1 MTDPDK
7 IAFKTLLKQT
17 GIDLIS
23 ERVATARRRM
33 DDAQEAANQEGK
45 SSAGD
50 KYETGRAMGHLEKE
64 LHGRQL
70 SETLKEL
77 ALLRDIDAGVLCATA
92 VSGAFVACP
101 PSFFFL
107 AAGLGKQ
114 TVDGRTIL
122 FLSPFAPL
130 ARLMLGKK
138 AGDTFVFKGVLQR
151 IDQIF

>member
-1 MTDPDK
+1 MTIHDQ
-7 IAFKTLLKQT
+7 IAFKTRLKQL
-17 GIDLIS
+17 GLDLIG
-23 ERVATARRRM
+23 ERIATAKRLM
-33 DDAQEAANQEGK
+33 DNAQEAANQEEK

-92 VSGAFVACP
+92 VRGAFVACP

-130 ARLMLGKK
+130 ATLMLGKK

-151 IDQIF
+151 IEQIF